1 VNSAFAALVA
11 SRSRK
16 NRETPN
22 RRLDHFFVT
31 VNQNIRG
38 FVLAGG
44 ASRRFGR
51 DKALVEFEGE
61 PLIGRLSKILQVATA
76 GSISIIGDADKY
88 GHIGVECVPDRWP
101 GEGPLGGIV
110 TALMAISAAEADT
123 ANVIKSEPTSWS
135 LVVGCDMPFLTVDW
149 LQHLASRAIAS
160 KAEVVVPE
168 STYGLEPLCA
178 CWRVSAAPLLTRAFD
193 NGVRR
198 VTDAMKQLRMEVLD
212 AADWKRFDNLNRLF
226 WNMNTPAD
234 HEEAIR
240 MLKTEHP

>member
-1 VNSAFAALVA
+1 
-11 SRSRK
+11 
-16 NRETPN
+16 
-22 RRLDHFFVT
+22 VT
-31 VNQNIRG
+31 SNPNIRG

-51 DKALVEFEGE
+51 DKAFVEFDGE
-61 PLIGRLSKILQVATA
+61 PLIARLCRILRAATA
-76 GSISIIGDADKY
+76 EDVRIIGDAEKY
-88 GHIGVECVPDRWP
+88 AHIGVECVPDRWP

-110 TALMAISAAEADT
+110 TALMATYACDG
-123 ANVIKSEPTSWS
+123 TSDLNAWS
-135 LVVGCDMPFLTVDW
+135 LIIGCDMPFLTIEW

-168 STYGLEPLCA
+168 SPYGLEPLCA
-178 CWRVSAAPLLTRAFD
+178 CWQVTAAPALGRLFES
-193 NGVRR
+193 GVRR

-212 AADWKRFDNLNRLF
+212 ATDWKRFDNLNRLF

-240 MLKTEHP
+240 MLKAERP

>member
-1 VNSAFAALVA
+1 VTANSNV
-11 SRSRK
+11 
-16 NRETPN
+16 
-22 RRLDHFFVT
+22 
-31 VNQNIRG
+31 RG
-38 FVLAGG
+38 FILAGG

-76 GSISIIGDADKY
+76 GSVSIIGDADKY
-88 GHIGVECVPDRWP
+88 GHTGVECIPDRWP

-110 TALMAISAAEADT
+110 TALMAISAAEVDN
-123 ANVIKSEPTSWS
+123 ANNTKSEPTSWS
-135 LVVGCDMPFLTVDW
+135 LIIGCDMPFLTIEW
-149 LQHLASRAIAS
+149 LQHLASRATAS

-168 STYGLEPLCA
+168 SSYGLEPLCA
-178 CWRVSAAPLLTRAFD
+178 CWRVSTAPALTRLFD
-193 NGVRR
+193 SGVRR